1 MQRLLLTRA
10 FATTLFIID
19 DGVKMY
25 GYYRVAAAVNKTT
38 VANPQKNAEEI
49 LSLIQ
54 EAQEKEVSVVV
65 FPELTLTGY
74 TASDLFL
81 NQTLLAAQNESL
93 EYILNNIK
101 DIDTVVILG
110 IALLEADRLYNCAAV
125 MQKGE
130 ILGIIPKSYLPN
142 KKEFYEKRQFVSGRD
157 IVRTTT
163 ELLGKE
169 VPFGVDLLFTD
180 KKEMT
185 FGVEIC
191 EDLWAVTPPSNH
203 MASNGANLLFNLSAS
218 NELIGKHEYREE
230 LVRTQSARCMAA
242 YVYASAGVGESTT
255 DTVYGGHA
263 LIAEYGATLAENERF
278 SLENSLITSDV
289 DLERLRWLRINESSY
304 SDGRRKKTRLIPLKT
319 LPQISELHREIT
331 PTPFVPS
338 RYADKEH
345 RCDEI
350 VHIQAH
356 GLIKRMRHA
365 HIQKALIGISG
376 GLDSTLALL
385 STHRAFEIM
394 DWESRNIVA
403 VTMPGFGTTSRTKT
417 NAVKLCEALGVTL
430 KEVDVTEISRKEFE
444 AIEHDPEELSVTY
457 ENVQAR
463 ARTSILMN
471 MANKEG
477 GLVVGTGDLS
487 EIALGWSTYNGDHM
501 SMYALNSGIPKT
513 LIKYVI
519 EYYKSNEAI
528 AEIIDDIL
536 DTPIS
541 PELLPHSDDK
551 IVQETES
558 IVGPYELH
566 DFFLYHFIKYGAKP
580 SKIRFLAT
588 KAFDIKYDE
597 ETITKW
603 LKVFLK
609 RFFTQ
614 QFKRSCMPDGPKVGT
629 ISLSPRADWKMPSDA
644 DVNSWLSEL

>member
-1 MQRLLLTRA
+1 M
-10 FATTLFIID
+10 F
-19 DGVKMY
+19 

-38 VANPQKNAEEI
+38 VTNPRKNAEEI
-49 LSLIQ
+49 LKLIKD
-54 EAQEKEVSVVV
+54 AHSKEVSVVV
-65 FPELTLTGY
+65 FPELSITGY
-74 TASDLFL
+74 TASDLLL
-81 NQTLLAAQNESL
+81 NQTLIASQDESL
-93 EYILNNIK
+93 EYILKNIE
-101 DIDTVVILG
+101 DVNTIAIVG
-110 IALLEADRLYNCAAV
+110 IAVLEADRLYNCAVV
-125 MQKGE
+125 MQSGK
-130 ILGIIPKSYLPN
+130 ILGIVPKSYLPN

-157 IVRTTT
+157 IVRSTV
-163 ELLGKE
+163 ELLDEE
-169 VPFGVDLLFTD
+169 VPFGVDLMFTD
-180 KKEMT
+180 KKDMT
-185 FGVEIC
+185 FGIEIC

-242 YVYASAGVGESTT
+242 YVYSSAGVGESTT
-255 DTVYGGHA
+255 DTVFGGHA
-263 LIAEYGATLAENERF
+263 IISEYGSTLVQNERF
-278 SLENSLITSDV
+278 ILESSLVTADV
-289 DLERLRWLRINESSY
+289 DLERLRWLRLNESSY
-304 SDGRRKKTRLIPLKT
+304 GDGRRKKTRTIKVGS
-319 LPQISELHREIT
+319 LPSISKLDRDID
-331 PTPFVPS
+331 PIPFVPS
-338 RYADKEH
+338 RYTDKKH

-350 VHIQAH
+350 IHIQAH
-356 GLIKRMRHA
+356 GLIKRMSHA
-365 HIQKALIGISG
+365 HIQKAVIGISG

-385 STHRAFEIM
+385 STHKAFEIM
-394 DWESRNIVA
+394 NWNVENIIA
-403 VTMPGFGTTSRTKT
+403 VTMPGFGTTSRTKS

-430 KEVDVTEISRKEFE
+430 KTVDITDISLKEFE
-444 AIEHDPEELSVTY
+444 AIEHDKDEHSVTY

-477 GLVVGTGDLS
+477 GLVIGTGDLS

-519 EYYKSNEAI
+519 EYYKSNASI
-528 AEIIDDIL
+528 ADIIDDIL

-541 PELLPHSDDK
+541 PELLPHKDDE
-551 IVQETES
+551 IVQETEE

-580 SKIRFLAT
+580 SKILYLAT
-588 KAFDIKYDE
+588 IAFDTKYDE
-597 ETITKW
+597 ETIRKW
-603 LKVFLK
+603 LKLFLR

-644 DVNSWLSEL
+644 DVEVWLEELI

>member
-1 MQRLLLTRA
+1 M
-10 FATTLFIID
+10 FGF
-19 DGVKMY
+19 
-25 GYYRVAAAVNKTT
+25 YRVASAVNKTT

-49 LSLIQ
+49 LTLVK
-54 EAQEKEVSVVV
+54 EAADKEVSVVV

-81 NQTLLAAQNESL
+81 NQTLLASQNESIQ
-93 EYILNNIK
+93 YILNNIK
-101 DIDTVVILG
+101 ELDTIVILG

-125 MQKGE
+125 LQGGE

-142 KKEFYEKRQFVSGRD
+142 NKEFYEKRQFVSGRD
-157 IVRTTT
+157 IVRTAT

-180 KKEMT
+180 GRDMT

-242 YVYASAGVGESTT
+242 YVYSSAGVGESTT

-263 LIAEYGATLAENERF
+263 IISEYGATLAQNERF
-278 SLENSLITSDV
+278 SLESSLITADI
-289 DLERLRWLRINESSY
+289 DLERMRWLRINESSY
-304 SDGRRKKTRLIPLKT
+304 SDGRRKKTRLIKLKS
-319 LPQISELHREIT
+319 LPMMSELQRDIT
-331 PTPFVPS
+331 PAPFVPS
-338 RYADKEH
+338 RYADKKL

-350 VHIQAH
+350 IHIQAH
-356 GLIKRMRHA
+356 GLIKRMTHA
-365 HIQKALIGISG
+365 HIIKALIGISG

-385 STHRAFEIM
+385 STHRAFEM
-394 DWESRNIVA
+394 MGWDSRNIIA
-403 VTMPGFGTTSRTKT
+403 VTMPGFGTTSRTKS

-430 KEVDVTEISRKEFE
+430 KEVDITDISLQEFK
-444 AIEHDPEELSVTY
+444 AIGHDTEELSVTY

-471 MANKEG
+471 MANQEG
-477 GLVVGTGDLS
+477 GLVIGTGDLS

-519 EYYKSNEAI
+519 EYYKSNKAI
-528 AEIIDDIL
+528 ADIIDDIL

-551 IVQETES
+551 IVQETEE

-580 SKIRFLAT
+580 DKIRFLAMR
-588 KAFDIKYDE
+588 AFDIKYDE

-603 LKVFLK
+603 LKIFLQ
-609 RFFTQ
+609 RFFNQ

-644 DVNSWLSEL
+644 DVDVWLRMLE